1 MKSIAKKISFITAL
15 SLIITFSANA
25 QDGGAL
31 FKLKCAACH
40 TVGTNKLVGPGLAGI
55 NEKRSQE
62 WLIKWIKD
70 APAFIATG
78 DADAIAVFEEF
89 NKMPMI
95 PFPDMTDADVIAIL
109 AYIDGE
115 SPSGGATAA
124 TEEPAEPVA
133 PIEYATE
140 DFEAGKL
147 LFTGEKRFV
156 NGGPSCITCHNVS
169 HDDVMVGGLLAKD
182 LTKVYERLGDAG
194 VSGIVSAPPFPA
206 MANSYGNNPL
216 TKDEVMQLTAF
227 FKVANEV
234 SETQKKRSGYKLVAG
249 GGIFGLIIILGLIS
263 ILWGVRKKESTKKDI
278 FSRQLKGNDSVES

>member
-15 SLIITFSANA
+15 SFIVTFSANA
-25 QDGGAL
+25 QDGATL

-62 WLIKWIKD
+62 WLITWIKD
-70 APAFIATG
+70 APAMIAAG

-89 NKMPMI
+89 NKLPMI
-95 PFPDMTDADVIAIL
+95 PFPGMTDADVIAIL

-115 SPSGGATAA
+115 SSGGDAVA

-133 PIEYATE
+133 PIEYAAE

-156 NGGPSCITCHNVS
+156 NRGPSCITCHNVS
-169 HDDVMVGGLLAKD
+169 HDDVMIGGLLAKD
-182 LTKVYERLGDAG
+182 LTNAYGRLGDATIAAYLN
-194 VSGIVSAPPFPA
+194 VPPFPA
-206 MANSYGNNPL
+206 MANAYSSNEL
-216 TKDEVMQLTAF
+216 TEDEKRQLMAF
-227 FKVANEV
+227 FKVVDEV
-234 SETQKKRSGYKLVAG
+234 SETQKKRSGYKLMAG
-249 GGIFGLIIILGLIS
+249 GGFFGLIIILGLIS

-278 FSRQLKGNDSVES
+278 FARQLKGNDSVES